1 MIETSG
7 VNSPADYDV
16 AIIGAGPSGALAAKL
31 LRDGGAS
38 VTILEGAQFPR
49 FSIGES
55 LLPNCLNILER
66 AGLLR
71 PVIEAGFQ
79 FKNGATFE
87 RKSERRHIDFRTKFD
102 AGWGTAYQVQRAE
115 FDKLL
120 ADCAEQAG
128 ADIQYGQRVVK
139 AELSQGYCR
148 LTHSGQD
155 EREAV
160 TTSRFVLDASGYG
173 RVLSRLLDLESP
185 SDLVNRSVL
194 FTHMKDNIVDPD
206 FDRNKILITVHPD
219 RKDVWYWTIPFS
231 DGTSSVGVVFVE
243 GADEIID
250 ENDADLFH
258 DLLKDTRLG
267 VLLKDAQISRP
278 VSKIQG
284 YSCDVSTLHGPGFA
298 LLGNAAEFLDPVFSS
313 GVTIALKSAELAI
326 PQVLKE
332 LSGGQT
338 DWENEFAKPLKR
350 GVDVFRVFVEAWYE
364 GGLQDIVLR
373 YPIEDTDIARMMVS
387 ILSGYAW
394 SEESLLVQKPARVLR
409 LLEKM
414 CA

>member
-1 MIETSG
+1 MRKDI
-7 VNSPADYDV
+7 SPVQYDV
-16 AIIGAGPSGALAAKL
+16 AIIGAGPSGAVAAKL
-31 LRDGGAS
+31 LKDHGLS
-38 VTILEGAQFPR
+38 VIILEGAQFPR

-71 PVIEAGFQ
+71 PVVEAGFQ

-87 RKSERRHIDFRTKFD
+87 RKDERRHIDFRKKFD
-102 AGWGTAYQVQRAE
+102 TGWGTAYQVQRAE
-115 FDKLL
+115 FDKIL
-120 ADCAEQAG
+120 ADGAEAAG
-128 ADIQYGQRVVK
+128 AEIEYGRMVVK
-139 AELSQGYCR
+139 AELDQGYCQ
-148 LTHSGQD
+148 LTHKGD
-155 EREAV
+155 DGAEFV

-185 SDLVNRSVL
+185 SNLEKRSVL
-194 FTHMKDNIVDPD
+194 FTHMKDNIDD
-206 FDRNKILITVHPD
+206 SNFDRDKILITVHPD
-219 RKDVWYWTIPFS
+219 LKDVWYWTIPFS

-243 GADEIID
+243 GEEENRGESDTEIFLSFL
-250 ENDADLFH
+250 EE
-258 DLLKDTRLG
+258 TRLG
-267 VLLKDAQISRP
+267 SLLKNAEITRP
-278 VSKIQG
+278 LGKIQG

-332 LSGGQT
+332 LAGENT
-338 DWENEFAKPLKR
+338 DWENSFAKPLKQ
-350 GVDVFRVFVEAWYE
+350 GVDVFRVFVDAWYE

-373 YPIEDTDIARMMVS
+373 YPKEDTEIARMMVS

-394 SEESLLVQKPARVLR
+394 SEDSLLVQKPARVLR
-409 LLEKM
+409 ILEKM